1 MTDHTAEAY
10 VLEAHDVTVRFGG
23 LTALSE
29 VSIRVPRGEIIGLLG
44 PNGAGKSTLLGVL
57 SGDVTPKSGRVTLD
71 GRSVTRTPPQN
82 RVRLG
87 LARTF
92 QHPEVYGELTVWQH
106 LALAYRLRRQPS
118 RVWSDPFTGRF
129 LRACA
134 PEDKDIAQLL
144 SALGLA
150 EVAHTPLANLPLGVS
165 RLVELGRALATEPSV
180 VMLDEPSSGLDAEE
194 SKRLAAVLTSIVAD
208 RGTSFLLVEHD
219 VEMVFGLSS
228 RVSVLDF
235 GSLIAEG
242 TPPEVQA
249 DARVRSAYLGE
260 LAPAESVADPAELVA
275 GPGESV
281 AGPVPSVAG
290 PVPSVARPAG
300 FAVGSA
306 AGSPADVLLE
316 VRGLRV
322 KYGNAVALGGL
333 SLTAARG
340 SVTALLGSNG
350 AGKSTLARALVG
362 LVPAAAGT
370 IHFDGADISRMSPR
384 QINKLGLAYLPEGRG
399 VFPTLTVN
407 ENLSMAVQ
415 RLPANER
422 SAAID
427 HAVELFPVL
436 GERRRQLAGTLSGG
450 QQQMLSL
457 ARVLARAPRLLIADE
472 VSIGLAPVIV
482 DEVFAA
488 LKRAIADGVSV
499 ILIEQFVHRAL
510 ELADTCH
517 IMRRGS
523 VVWSGAAADARAEV
537 IEHYLGSDI
546 EPDALSGAFG

>member
-1 MTDHTAEAY
+1 MSDQTTGTEPC

-23 LTALSE
+23 LTALRD
-29 VSIRVPRGEIIGLLG
+29 VGIRVPAGAIIGLLG

-57 SGDVTPKSGRVTLD
+57 SGDLTPKSGHVSLG
-71 GRSVTRTPPQN
+71 GRDVTRMVPQQ
-82 RVRLG
+82 RVRRG

-106 LALAYRLRRQPS
+106 LALAHRLRTKPS
-118 RVWSDPFTGRF
+118 RVWSDPVTGRF
-129 LRACA
+129 LRASG
-134 PEDKDIAQLL
+134 PEDQDIAQLL
-144 SALGLA
+144 SALGLDG
-150 EVAHTPLANLPLGVS
+150 VAHTPVANLPLGVS
-165 RLVELGRALATEPSV
+165 RLVEIGRALATKPSV

-194 SKRLAAVLTSIVAD
+194 SKRLAVVLKQIVAE

-219 VEMVFGLSS
+219 VEMVFGLSA

-242 TPPEVQA
+242 TPQEVQA

-260 LAPAESVADPAELVA
+260 LAPAATRDAASGRAIR
-275 GPGESV
+275 S
-281 AGPVPSVAG
+281 
-290 PVPSVARPAG
+290 RPN
-300 FAVGSA
+300 
-306 AGSPADVLLE
+306 DVLLT
-316 VRGLRV
+316 VRDLQV
-322 KYGNAVALGGL
+322 KYGNAVALHGL

-350 AGKSTLARALVG
+350 AGKSTLARALAG
-362 LVPAAAGT
+362 LVPASAGT
-370 IHFDGADISRMSPR
+370 IRFDGTDISGMPASR
-384 QINKLGLAYLPEGRG
+384 INKLGLAYLPEGRG

-415 RLPANER
+415 RLPAAER
-422 SAAID
+422 NAAMD
-427 HAVELFPVL
+427 HAVSLFPVL
-436 GERRRQLAGTLSGG
+436 GERRKQIAGTLSGG

-472 VSIGLAPVIV
+472 ISLGLAPVIV
-482 DEVFAA
+482 DEVFQG
-488 LKRAIADGVSV
+488 LERAIADGVSV

-523 VVWSGAAADARAEV
+523 VVWSGAASDARAEV
-537 IEHYLGSDI
+537 LEHYLGSEV
-546 EPDALSGAFG
+546 EPAALTDV

>member
-1 MTDHTAEAY
+1 MSDQTADTGPC

-23 LTALSE
+23 LTALQD
-29 VSIRVPRGEIIGLLG
+29 VNIRVPRGAITGLLG

-57 SGDVTPKSGRVTLD
+57 SGDVTSKSGHVSINGLDVT
-71 GRSVTRTPPQN
+71 SAAPQK

-106 LALAYRLRRQPS
+106 LALAYRLRTKPS
-118 RVWSDPFTGRF
+118 RVWSDPITGRF
-129 LRACA
+129 LRTSG
-134 PEDKDIAQLL
+134 PEDKDIAQLV
-144 SALGLA
+144 SALGLDD
-150 EVAHTPLANLPLGVS
+150 VMHTPLANLPLGVS
-165 RLVELGRALATEPSV
+165 RLVELARALATKPSV

-194 SKRLAAVLTSIVAD
+194 SKRLAAVLKYIVAGS
-208 RGTSFLLVEHD
+208 GTSFLLVEHD

-242 TPPEVQA
+242 TPQEVQA

-260 LAPAESVADPAELVA
+260 LAPATPATRPAERSAEA
-275 GPGESV
+275 G
-281 AGPVPSVAG
+281 
-290 PVPSVARPAG
+290 
-300 FAVGSA
+300 
-306 AGSPADVLLE
+306 DVLLE
-316 VRGLRV
+316 VRDLQV
-322 KYGNAVALGGL
+322 KYGNVVALDGM

-350 AGKSTLARALVG
+350 AGKSTLARVLAG
-362 LVPAAAGT
+362 LVPASAGT
-370 IHFDGADISRMSPR
+370 IHFDGTDISGMSASR
-384 QINKLGLAYLPEGRG
+384 ISKLGLAYLPEGRG

-415 RLPANER
+415 RLPAAER
-422 SAAID
+422 NAAID
-427 HAVELFPVL
+427 HAVLLFPVL
-436 GERRRQLAGTLSGG
+436 GERRKQLAGTLSGG

-472 VSIGLAPVIV
+472 ISLGLAPVIV
-482 DEVFAA
+482 DEVFDA
-488 LKRAIADGVSV
+488 LERAIADGVSV

-523 VVWSGAAADARAEV
+523 VVWSGAASDARAEV
-537 IEHYLGSDI
+537 LEHYLGSDI
-546 EPDALSGAFG
+546 EPAALAEVFR

>member
-1 MTDHTAEAY
+1 MRDQTAGIEPC
-10 VLEAHDVTVRFGG
+10 VLEAHDVTVRYGG

-29 VSIRVPRGEIIGLLG
+29 VSVRVPRGAIIGLLG

-57 SGDVTPKSGRVTLD
+57 SGDVTPKSGQVSLD
-71 GRSVTRTPPQN
+71 GRDVTRTAPQN

-129 LRACA
+129 LRASA
-134 PEDKDIAQLL
+134 AEDKDIAQLV

-150 EVAHTPLANLPLGVS
+150 EVAHSPLANLPLGVS

-194 SKRLAAVLTSIVAD
+194 SKRLAAVLKSIVAD

-242 TPPEVQA
+242 TPQGVQA

-260 LAPAESVADPAELVA
+260 LAPAESAAPA
-275 GPGESV
+275 
-281 AGPVPSVAG
+281 
-290 PVPSVARPAG
+290 ARPAE
-300 FAVGSA
+300 SA
-306 AGSPADVLLE
+306 CRPAGLPVTASDVLLD
-316 VRGLRV
+316 VRDLVV
-322 KYGNAVALGGL
+322 KYGNAVAVGGL
-333 SLTAARG
+333 SLMAARG

-362 LVPAAAGT
+362 LVPASAGT
-370 IHFDGADISRMSPR
+370 IHFDGTDISRMPPR

-415 RLPANER
+415 RLPAVER

-472 VSIGLAPVIV
+472 VSLGLAPVIV

-488 LKRAIADGVSV
+488 LKRAIADGVAV

-523 VVWSGAAADARAEV
+523 VVWSGAASDARAEV

-546 EPDALSGAFG
+546 EPDALSGVFG

>member
-1 MTDHTAEAY
+1 MSDQATDAEPT

-23 LTALSE
+23 LTALRD
-29 VSIRVPRGEIIGLLG
+29 VDIRVPGGTIIGLLG

-57 SGDVTPKSGRVTLD
+57 SGDLTPKSGHVSLGGLD
-71 GRSVTRTPPQN
+71 VTRTVPQQ

-92 QHPEVYGELTVWQH
+92 QHPEVYAELTVWQH
-106 LALAYRLRRQPS
+106 LALAHRLRAKPS
-118 RVWSDPFTGRF
+118 RVWSDPITGRF
-129 LRACA
+129 LRTSG
-134 PEDKDIAQLL
+134 PEEQDIAQLL
-144 SALGLA
+144 SALGLDG
-150 EVAHTPLANLPLGVS
+150 VAHTPLANLPLGVS
-165 RLVELGRALATEPSV
+165 RLVELGRALATKPSV

-194 SKRLAAVLTSIVAD
+194 SKRLAAVLRHIVAE

-242 TPPEVQA
+242 TPQEVQA

-260 LAPAESVADPAELVA
+260 LAPALPGTARQAERPVKAD
-275 GPGESV
+275 
-281 AGPVPSVAG
+281 
-290 PVPSVARPAG
+290 
-300 FAVGSA
+300 
-306 AGSPADVLLE
+306 DVLLT
-316 VRGLRV
+316 VRDLRV
-322 KYGNAVALGGL
+322 KYGNAVALDGM
-333 SLTAARG
+333 SLTATRG

-350 AGKSTLARALVG
+350 AGKSTLARALAG
-362 LVPAAAGT
+362 LVPASAGT
-370 IHFDGADISRMSPR
+370 IRFDGTDISGMPASR
-384 QINKLGLAYLPEGRG
+384 INKLGLAYLPEGRG

-415 RLPANER
+415 RLPAAER
-422 SAAID
+422 NAAID
-427 HAVELFPVL
+427 HAVTLFPVL
-436 GERRRQLAGTLSGG
+436 GERRKQIAGTLSGG

-472 VSIGLAPVIV
+472 ISLGLAPVIV
-482 DEVFAA
+482 DEVFEA
-488 LKRAIADGVSV
+488 LERAIAEGVSV

-523 VVWSGAAADARAEV
+523 VVWSGAASDARAEV
-537 IEHYLGSDI
+537 LEHYLGSDV
-546 EPDALSGAFG
+546 EPATLTEVSR

>member
-1 MTDHTAEAY
+1 MSDQTTGAEPC

-23 LTALSE
+23 LTALRD
-29 VSIRVPRGEIIGLLG
+29 VGIRVPAGAIIGLLG

-57 SGDVTPKSGRVTLD
+57 SGDLTPKSGHVSLG
-71 GRSVTRTPPQN
+71 GRDVSRMVPQQ
-82 RVRLG
+82 RVRRG

-106 LALAYRLRRQPS
+106 LALAHRLRTKPS
-118 RVWSDPFTGRF
+118 RVWSDPLTGRF
-129 LRACA
+129 LRASG
-134 PEDKDIAQLL
+134 PEDQDIAQLL
-144 SALGLA
+144 SALGLDG
-150 EVAHTPLANLPLGVS
+150 VAHTPVANLPLGVS
-165 RLVELGRALATEPSV
+165 RLVEIGRALATKPSV

-194 SKRLAAVLTSIVAD
+194 SKRLAVVLKQIVAE

-242 TPPEVQA
+242 TPQEVQA

-260 LAPAESVADPAELVA
+260 LAP
-275 GPGESV
+275 
-281 AGPVPSVAG
+281 
-290 PVPSVARPAG
+290 
-300 FAVGSA
+300 SA
-306 AGSPADVLLE
+306 AALGTPRQAERLAEAEAEVEVKAGEVLLT
-316 VRGLRV
+316 VRDLQV
-322 KYGNAVALGGL
+322 KYGNAVALHGL
-333 SLTAARG
+333 SLTAPRG

-350 AGKSTLARALVG
+350 AGKSTLARALAG
-362 LVPAAAGT
+362 LVPACAGT
-370 IHFDGADISRMSPR
+370 IHFDGTDISGMPASR
-384 QINKLGLAYLPEGRG
+384 INKLGLAYLPEGRG

-415 RLPANER
+415 RLPAAER
-422 SAAID
+422 NAAMD
-427 HAVELFPVL
+427 HAVSLFPVL
-436 GERRRQLAGTLSGG
+436 GERRKQIAGTLSGG

-472 VSIGLAPVIV
+472 ISLGLAPVIV
-482 DEVFAA
+482 DEVFQG
-488 LKRAIADGVSV
+488 LERAISDGVSV

-523 VVWSGAAADARAEV
+523 VVWSGAASDARAEV
-537 IEHYLGSDI
+537 LEHYLGSEV
-546 EPDALSGAFG
+546 EPAALTDV

>member
-1 MTDHTAEAY
+1 MTDQTTGAEDC
-10 VLEAHDVTVRFGG
+10 VLEAHDVTVRYGG

-29 VSIRVPRGEIIGLLG
+29 VSIRVPRGAIIGLLG

-57 SGDVTPKSGRVTLD
+57 SGDVTPKSGQVSLD
-71 GRSVTRTPPQN
+71 GRNVTRTPPQN

-129 LRACA
+129 LRASA
-134 PEDKDIAQLL
+134 AEDKDIAQLV

-194 SKRLAAVLTSIVAD
+194 SKRLAAVLKYIVAD

-242 TPPEVQA
+242 TPQDVQA

-260 LAPAESVADPAELVA
+260 LAPAESAALPATPPA
-275 GPGESV
+275 
-281 AGPVPSVAG
+281 
-290 PVPSVARPAG
+290 ARPAG
-300 FAVGSA
+300 PP
-306 AGSPADVLLE
+306 AGLPATAGDVLLE
-316 VRGLRV
+316 VRGLQV
-322 KYGNAVALGGL
+322 KYGNAVALGGV
-333 SLTAARG
+333 SLTAPRG

-362 LVPAAAGT
+362 LVPASAGT
-370 IHFDGADISRMSPR
+370 IHFDGTDISRMSPR

-415 RLPANER
+415 RLPAAER

-472 VSIGLAPVIV
+472 VSLGLAPVIV

-488 LKRAIADGVSV
+488 LKRAITDGVSV

-523 VVWSGAAADARAEV
+523 VVWSGAASDARAEV

-546 EPDALSGAFG
+546 EPDALSGVFG

>member
-1 MTDHTAEAY
+1 MRGIAVMTDHTAEAEAY

-29 VSIRVPRGEIIGLLG
+29 VSIRVPRGTIIGLLG

-165 RLVELGRALATEPSV
+165 RLVELGRALATGPSV

-242 TPPEVQA
+242 TPQEVQA
-249 DARVRSAYLGE
+249 DARVRASPL
-260 LAPAESVADPAELVA
+260 PDRA
-275 GPGESV
+275 GPLPV
-281 AGPVPSVAG
+281 RAGPL
-290 PVPSVARPAG
+290 PVRSRPLRVRSSLLRGRPVLRSAPRPA
-300 FAVGSA
+300 FR
-306 AGSPADVLLE
+306 PI
-316 VRGLRV
+316 LR
-322 KYGNAVALGGL
+322 
-333 SLTAARG
+333 
-340 SVTALLGSNG
+340 
-350 AGKSTLARALVG
+350 
-362 LVPAAAGT
+362 
-370 IHFDGADISRMSPR
+370 
-384 QINKLGLAYLPEGRG
+384 
-399 VFPTLTVN
+399 PT
-407 ENLSMAVQ
+407 SCS
-415 RLPANER
+415 R
-422 SAAID
+422 SAACRSNT
-427 HAVELFPVL
+427 ATRWPW
-436 GERRRQLAGTLSGG
+436 
-450 QQQMLSL
+450 
-457 ARVLARAPRLLIADE
+457 
-472 VSIGLAPVIV
+472 
-482 DEVFAA
+482 AA
-488 LKRAIADGVSV
+488 SR
-499 ILIEQFVHRAL
+499 
-510 ELADTCH
+510 
-517 IMRRGS
+517 
-523 VVWSGAAADARAEV
+523 
-537 IEHYLGSDI
+537 
-546 EPDALSGAFG
+546 

>member
-1 MTDHTAEAY
+1 MRDQTAGTEAC

-23 LTALSE
+23 LTALSG
-29 VSIRVPRGEIIGLLG
+29 VSIRVPRGAIIGLLG

-57 SGDVTPKSGRVTLD
+57 SGDVTPKSGRVSLD
-71 GRSVTRTPPQN
+71 GRNVTRTPPQN

-92 QHPEVYGELTVWQH
+92 QHPEIYGELTAWQH

-129 LRACA
+129 LRASA
-134 PEDKDIAQLL
+134 PENKDIAHLV

-194 SKRLAAVLTSIVAD
+194 SKRLAAVLKYIVAD

-235 GSLIAEG
+235 GSLIADG
-242 TPPEVQA
+242 PPQDVQA

-260 LAPAESVADPAELVA
+260 LAPAESAVRPAESAVRPA
-275 GPGESV
+275 ESAV
-281 AGPVPSVAG
+281 RPAESAV
-290 PVPSVARPAG
+290 RPAG
-300 FAVGSA
+300 L
-306 AGSPADVLLE
+306 PATASDVLLE
-316 VRGLRV
+316 VCDLRV

-362 LVPAAAGT
+362 LVPASAGT
-370 IHFDGADISRMSPR
+370 IHFDGTDISRMSPR

-415 RLPANER
+415 RLPAAER

-457 ARVLARAPRLLIADE
+457 ARVLARAPRLLI
-472 VSIGLAPVIV
+472 

-488 LKRAIADGVSV
+488 LKRAITDGVSV

-517 IMRRGS
+517 IMRRGL
-523 VVWSGAAADARAEV
+523 VVWSGAASDARAEV

-546 EPDALSGAFG
+546 EPDTLSGVFG